1 LFILSVAPVALH
13 KIGAIRCHRSKE
25 ALCAKVSGRSAPS
38 HRILS
43 FHAQLHMQ
51 DPQQEKSGH
60 GIIQHLAICAIQLC
74 NCCEREGEWN
84 ALEEVV
90 VCAAVEEEGIRVV
103 VGG

>member
-1 LFILSVAPVALH
+1 
-13 KIGAIRCHRSKE
+13 
-25 ALCAKVSGRSAPS
+25 
-38 HRILS
+38 
-43 FHAQLHMQ
+43 MQ